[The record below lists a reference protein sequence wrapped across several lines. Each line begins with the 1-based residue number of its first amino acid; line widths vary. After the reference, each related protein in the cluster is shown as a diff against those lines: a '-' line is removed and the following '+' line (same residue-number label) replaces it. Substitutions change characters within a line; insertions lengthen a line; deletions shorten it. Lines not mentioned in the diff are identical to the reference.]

1 MDSEQEIS
9 LFEPWLDG
17 REREDG
23 NDAFEEMI
31 DSLVGYEVE
40 FFVYFTCLLMGL
52 IAN

>member
-1 MDSEQEIS
+1 MNCKQERS

-31 DSLVGYEVE
+31 DSLVGYEVVL
-40 FFVYFTCLLMGL
+40 FLW
-52 IAN
+52 A